1 LTAER
6 RHVEV
11 APGGSHHLVAAAVD
25 EVCAEHPLAVAEE
38 HIVAVPFINSEVRVE
53 AVGGPATKFLFD
65 WNPESVR
72 PPIFPARVE
81 SLASVAGAAER

>member
-1 LTAER
+1 VKLQAR
-6 RHVEV
+6 RSAGE
-11 APGGSHHLVAAAVD
+11 
-25 EVCAEHPLAVAEE
+25 AEHIHIGSQIE
-38 HIVAVPFINSEVRVE
+38 HIVDALSKRDPNYADALRHGSMSGAIC
-53 AVGGPATKFLFD
+53 GPATKFLFD